1 MRKTPWILAGL
12 ALAAIGGALGW
23 LVGTRSWDAP
33 VTAVPGPTEVSA
45 PGPEYGPATDMAGAR
60 VPGVAF
66 ETLDGGTAKLTDL
79 AGRVVVLNFWGTWCA
94 PCRRELP
101 ELVDLGHAFA
111 DRGVA
116 VVGIAIDSGE
126 PSDIREFADTYGVD
140 YEIWMSTTEVAIT
153 EFNAVG
159 YPYTLLIDR
168 EGFIR
173 NEYLGAQTLESLT
186 PAIEALLE

>member
-1 MRKTPWILAGL
+1 MRKSSWVLAGL
-12 ALAAIGGALGW
+12 GLATVGAALGW
-23 LVGTRSWDAP
+23 LVGSAGSDAVAGDAP
-33 VTAVPGPTEVSA
+33 ATEVAA
-45 PGPEYGPATDMAGAR
+45 PGPGDRSAVGMAGAR
-60 VPGVAF
+60 VPDTVF
-66 ETLDGGTAKLTDL
+66 ETLDGGSARLSDL
-79 AGRVVVLNFWGTWCA
+79 AGRVVVVNFWGTWCA

-111 DRGVA
+111 PRGVV

-126 PSDIREFADTYGVD
+126 PSEIREFADTYGVD
-140 YEIWMSTTEVAIT
+140 YDIWISTTEVAIT

>member
-1 MRKTPWILAGL
+1 MRHTFWILAAL

-23 LVGTRSWDAP
+23 LVGTRPSD
-33 VTAVPGPTEVSA
+33 TPGPLVPATTEVAAPEPVGRSA
-45 PGPEYGPATDMAGAR
+45 AGMSGAR
-60 VPGVAF
+60 VPAVAF
-66 ETLDGGTAKLTDL
+66 ETLDGGTAKLADL
-79 AGRVVVLNFWGTWCA
+79 AGRVVVLNLWGTWCA

-126 PSDIREFADTYGVD
+126 PSDIREFADSYGVD

-186 PAIEALLE
+186 PALEALLE